1 MDQKQPLNQMTLDH
15 QLSVFFCRYHKVPE
29 LRAALRQ
36 MGLEDSGVRRT
47 LVERPLALGR
57 AGPGGWLGTPV
68 GVLDAGDS
76 VKVKVH

>member
-1 MDQKQPLNQMTLDH
+1 
-15 QLSVFFCRYHKVPE
+15 
-29 LRAALRQ
+29 

-47 LVERPLALGR
+47 LVERGTLGSLGW